1 MFKRVALFLATNL
14 AVIVVFSVVW
24 MLLSRFFGLST
35 FTSEY
40 GVNYG
45 GMLVFCA
52 IFGFGGAFISL
63 LMSKWLAKRSTGM
76 MVIQQ
81 PRNEVER
88 WLFDTVR
95 RQSEKAGIGMPE
107 VGIYDAPE
115 INAFATGASRNN
127 ALVAVSTG
135 LLRAMDKDEAE
146 AVLAHEVSHVAN
158 GDMVTMTLIQGV
170 LNTFVMFFAR
180 IVGNIIDRVI
190 FRNEDGPGVG
200 YFVTVL
206 VLDIVFGILASVIVM
221 RFSRW
226 REFRADA
233 GGASL
238 AGRHKMIAALE
249 RLSMTYGQSS
259 LPKQVAAFG
268 ISGGVGSGLRRLF
281 MSHPPLEERIAALRN
296 ATESQQY
303 GPRVG
308 VVS

>member
-1 MFKRVALFLATNL
+1 M
-14 AVIVVFSVVW
+14 
-24 MLLSRFFGLST
+24 
-35 FTSEY
+35 
-40 GVNYG
+40 
-45 GMLVFCA
+45 
-52 IFGFGGAFISL
+52 
-63 LMSKWLAKRSTGM
+63 
-76 MVIQQ
+76 
-81 PRNEVER
+81 
-88 WLFDTVR
+88 
-95 RQSEKAGIGMPE
+95 
-107 VGIYDAPE
+107 
-115 INAFATGASRNN
+115 
-127 ALVAVSTG
+127 
-135 LLRAMDKDEAE
+135 
-146 AVLAHEVSHVAN
+146 
-158 GDMVTMTLIQGV
+158 
-170 LNTFVMFFAR
+170 
-180 IVGNIIDRVI
+180 
-190 FRNEDGPGVG
+190 
-200 YFVTVL
+200 TVL